1 MKVHFVG
8 FGLGSLDYL
17 TLKGYEL
24 LKRAD
29 LIIYPGSLIE
39 VEELSEF
46 KAEKVNSHG
55 MKLEEIVELIERNVR
70 MGRRVVRLVSGD
82 PAVYSALNE
91 QIEELE
97 RRGIE
102 CEVVPGV
109 SSALAV
115 SSFIKRELT
124 SPNVSHAVV
133 ITRVR
138 GRTLEEDWLE
148 EFARIPCTIVL
159 LLSADKI
166 REIAERIG
174 RIRGKDEPV
183 VVAYG
188 LGRRGQR
195 IVEGTL
201 GDIAEKAGDIRRL
214 AVVVVG
220 RVLKEG
226 GRSYLYS

>member
-1 MKVHFVG
+1 MKVYFVG

-17 TLKGYEL
+17 TLKGYRL
-24 LKRAD
+24 LKQAD
-29 LIIYPGSLIE
+29 LIIYPGSLIDPS
-39 VEELSEF
+39 VLSEF
-46 KAEKVNSHG
+46 DGEKVNSHG
-55 MKLEEIVELIERNVR
+55 MKLEEIVDLIEKNVR
-70 MGRRVVRLVSGD
+70 MGRKVVRLVSGD
-82 PAVYSALNE
+82 PAIYSALNE

-109 SSALAV
+109 SSALAI
-115 SSFIKRELT
+115 SSFVRRELT

-138 GRTLEEDWLE
+138 GKTLEEDWLE

-159 LLSADKI
+159 LLSVDKI
-166 REIAERIG
+166 GEIAERIG
-174 RIRGKDEPV
+174 KIRGMDEPV
-183 VVAYG
+183 VVGYHI
-188 LGRRGQR
+188 GREDQR
-195 IVEGTL
+195 IVKGTL
-201 GDIAEKAGDIRRL
+201 GDIAKKVKGIERC

>member
-55 MKLEEIVELIERNVR
+55 MKLEEIIELIERNVR